1 MGQLARSLEI
11 DGGGLGG
18 CRKERKKGDVLEVVE
33 SEKRELAVPF
43 VGEYEL

>member
-1 MGQLARSLEI
+1 LGQLARSLEI

-33 SEKRELAVPF
+33 SEKREPF